1 MMTLD
6 RNLKNNLNE
15 IGKVY
20 EKRQWHK
27 KKHQAAADWQRHSQI
42 WG

>member
-15 IGKVY
+15 NCERI
-20 EKRQWHK
+20 
-27 KKHQAAADWQRHSQI
+27 
-42 WG
+42 